1 MGGGATAPT
10 RALANRAGCPQP
22 ARGAGAG
29 VPLPRRTLAN
39 LHEARYH
46 RPRRYIPGPAA
57 AGRAV
62 SDLQGGNPMVDH
74 SVMPSAL
81 QVAQAVSAVL
91 GKKLADHGA
100 SEIVLTREEAAL
112 CLGLAEGVAENLGQ
126 GEPDA
131 G

>member
-1 MGGGATAPT
+1 
-10 RALANRAGCPQP
+10 
-22 ARGAGAG
+22 
-29 VPLPRRTLAN
+29 
-39 LHEARYH
+39 
-46 RPRRYIPGPAA
+46 
-57 AGRAV
+57 
-62 SDLQGGNPMVDH
+62 MVDH

-112 CLGLAEGVAENLGQ
+112 CLGRAEGVAENLGQ
-126 GEPDA
+126 DAPDA